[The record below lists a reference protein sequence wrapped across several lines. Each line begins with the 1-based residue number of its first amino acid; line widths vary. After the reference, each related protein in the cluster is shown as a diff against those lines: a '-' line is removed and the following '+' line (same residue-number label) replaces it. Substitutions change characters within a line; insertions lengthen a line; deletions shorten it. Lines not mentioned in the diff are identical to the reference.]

1 MPYTLTTSK
10 LLAFVLGTDY
20 SNGPYLVTFP
30 TGITES
36 VLNIFILN
44 DNVLEET
51 ETFEVIITSSSRNSN
66 VTSGELGNAEVIIWD
81 NDGES
86 CK

>member
-1 MPYTLTTSK
+1 
-10 LLAFVLGTDY
+10 
-20 SNGPYLVTFP
+20 
-30 TGITES
+30 
-36 VLNIFILN
+36 VLNIVIFN

-81 NDGES
+81 NDGKP
-86 CK
+86 CKYM